1 MCGRYSLFISPD
13 DIEERFGGMFTF
25 EFEPR
30 YNAAPGQQ
38 LPVIRDDSRASIT
51 QSRWGFVPSW
61 ADEASTNLINARSE
75 TVEEKP
81 AFRDAYRN
89 RRCLV
94 PVDGFYEWA
103 TAGDGHGS
111 KQPYRIT
118 RTDEQPFALA
128 GLWETWTPPSPETQ
142 AQTQIQTGL
151 DDFSAGGSV
160 GDPDP
165 DPESDPEQLVTFT
178 ILTREPND
186 TVSEYHDRMAV
197 ILSEAEETAWLDG
210 VGVDALEPTPAD
222 ALRGYPVSTA
232 VNDPS
237 NDSPVVVEEIDPAG

>member
-13 DIEERFGGMFTF
+13 ELEERFGATF
-25 EFEPR
+25 EFDFEPR

-38 LPVIRDDSRASIT
+38 LPVVCDDSRASIT
-51 QSRWGFVPSW
+51 QCRWGLVPSW

-75 TVEEKP
+75 TVSEKP

-94 PVDGFYEWA
+94 LVDGFYEW
-103 TAGDGHGS
+103 TTTDSDSGSGSDSTGH

-128 GLWETWTPPSPETQ
+128 GLWESWTPS
-142 AQTQIQTGL
+142 QTQRQTGL
-151 DDFSAGGSV
+151 DDFSNGG
-160 GDPDP
+160 GDVTD
-165 DPESDPEQLVTFT
+165 STPEQLETFT
-178 ILTREPND
+178 ILTCEPND
-186 TVSEYHDRMAV
+186 TVREYHNRMALV
-197 ILSEAEETAWLDG
+197 LPEEKETAWLDG
-210 VGVDALEPTPAD
+210 VAVDAIEPSSAD

-232 VNDPS
+232 VNDPA
-237 NDSPVVVEEIDPAG
+237 NDSPVVVEEIDLAG